1 MKELPLAHPI
11 AAVAVVI
18 DIFHPIDDL
27 LFGLFPDAKGDRTA
41 LMDLLRKFYSHGNI
55 EPKVSVENDLVRA
68 ITSWF

>member
-1 MKELPLAHPI
+1 M
-11 AAVAVVI
+11 

-27 LFGLFPDAKGDRTA
+27 LFGLFPEAKGDRTA
-41 LMDLLRKFYSHGNI
+41 LMDLMRKFYSHGNS